1 MGVVD
6 KVGDW
11 GVHTIEGNT
20 SPETDDA
27 EYVDR
32 DGDGYYPKVRNW
44 SELGSKGGFIA
55 LDF

>member
-6 KVGDW
+6 KIGDW

-20 SPETDDA
+20 SPELDDS
-27 EYVDR
+27 EFVDR

-44 SELGSKGGFIA
+44 SELGTKGGFIK